1 MNILACYK
9 KGIGEAS
16 SRPKVVLI
24 QWLLNAV
31 FASLAY
37 VLFSTVLASALGRS
51 GLAAELMNK
60 ADMNVLFEALA
71 TSGRPLGVLLASLLA
86 LILIYF
92 LVSIFVHGG
101 ILRGLVD
108 GSEKRRSG
116 RVFFAGGA
124 GYYGR
129 FLRLTVYSV
138 LLWVPALIVF
148 AAVSAIVSVATK
160 DSTNEQ
166 LSFVLTILRIVVAL
180 FLIFLIKMIMDYA
193 RIRIAVEGTNR
204 IFHAMLGSLQFVFRR
219 PVLTLGLYYLLGLTG
234 WVIFAAWKVLYSVLP
249 MSSVGT
255 VWVGFLLTQLFIV
268 SRGWLRIAY
277 QAAQMANL
285 PGRGEVHV

>member
-1 MNILACYK
+1 
-9 KGIGEAS
+9 
-16 SRPKVVLI
+16 
-24 QWLLNAV
+24 
-31 FASLAY
+31 
-37 VLFSTVLASALGRS
+37 
-51 GLAAELMNK
+51 
-60 ADMNVLFEALA
+60 
-71 TSGRPLGVLLASLLA
+71 
-86 LILIYF
+86 
-92 LVSIFVHGG
+92 
-101 ILRGLVD
+101 
-108 GSEKRRSG
+108 
-116 RVFFAGGA
+116 
-124 GYYGR
+124 
-129 FLRLTVYSV
+129 
-138 LLWVPALIVF
+138 
-148 AAVSAIVSVATK
+148 VSVATK

-166 LSFVLTILRIVVAL
+166 LSFVLTILRIVLAL

-204 IFHAMLGSLQFVFRR
+204 IFHAMLESLQFVFRR